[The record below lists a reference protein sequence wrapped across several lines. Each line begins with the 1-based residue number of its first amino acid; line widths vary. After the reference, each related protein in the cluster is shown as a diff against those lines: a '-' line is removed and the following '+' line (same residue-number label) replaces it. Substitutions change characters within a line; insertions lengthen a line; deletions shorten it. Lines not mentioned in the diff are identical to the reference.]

1 MKFISVPARVFVL
14 FACGYFVSYVYRGVN
29 LGFAPYLTKELGT
42 SAADLGF
49 LTSLY
54 FLGFA
59 GAQIPAGILL
69 DRYGPRRVCSLLMLI
84 AAAGSVVFG
93 AAQSKEVLMIGRLMI
108 GIGLCVCLG
117 GAYKAIA
124 QWYETR
130 RLPLVNGLVVAIGG
144 SAGIMMGSPMLWLL
158 SLTDWRSICFGL
170 TFLTIIVAAMI
181 WFLAPRSKEVAQHVD
196 FASQLRGV
204 KQIWSSSSFW
214 KIACFTSI
222 TQGVFYALQSLW
234 VAPFLRDV
242 NGLPSSEI
250 GFLVSLLAV
259 AMVIGS
265 VGIGLF
271 ARSLERYGISVQHFC
286 GLGMLI
292 FILMQIAIIT
302 QVPLPLWLLW
312 LAYGISAMSG
322 LLGYSLLA
330 EQFPV
335 PMIGRVN
342 TSFTLL
348 MFLAI
353 FGCQVGIGA
362 VLEQWPEQQGHYP
375 AIAHISAWVLLIVLQ
390 LLAAVWYFLPQR
402 KTMRE

>member
-1 MKFISVPARVFVL
+1 MKVISVPVRVFVL

-29 LGFAPYLTKELGT
+29 LGFAPYLAKELGT
-42 SAADLGF
+42 SAADLGL

-69 DRYGPRRVCSLLMLI
+69 DRYGPRRVCALLMLI
-84 AAAGSVVFG
+84 AAAGSVIFG
-93 AAQSKEVLMIGRLMI
+93 VAQSKEVLMIGRLLI

-130 RLPLVNGLVVAIGG
+130 RLPLINGLVVAIGG

-158 SLTDWRSICFGL
+158 SITDWRSICFGL
-170 TFLTIIVAAMI
+170 TILTIIAAAMI
-181 WFLAPRSKEVAQHVD
+181 WFFAPRSKEVVQHVD

-204 KQIWSSSSFW
+204 KQIWSSPSFW
-214 KIACFTSI
+214 KVASFTSL
-222 TQGVFYALQSLW
+222 TQGIFYALQSLW
-234 VAPFLRDV
+234 VSPFLRDV

-265 VGIGLF
+265 IGIGLF
-271 ARSLERYGISVQHFC
+271 ARSLERYGISVQRFC
-286 GLGMLI
+286 GLGMLV
-292 FILMQIAIIT
+292 FVLMQIAIIV

-330 EQFPV
+330 EQFPIQ
-335 PMIGRVN
+335 MIGRVN

-348 MFLAI
+348 MFFAI

-375 AIAHISAWVLLIVLQ
+375 AAAHISAWVLLIVLQ
-390 LLAAVWYFLPQR
+390 LLAAIWYFLPQR
-402 KTMRE
+402 KAARK